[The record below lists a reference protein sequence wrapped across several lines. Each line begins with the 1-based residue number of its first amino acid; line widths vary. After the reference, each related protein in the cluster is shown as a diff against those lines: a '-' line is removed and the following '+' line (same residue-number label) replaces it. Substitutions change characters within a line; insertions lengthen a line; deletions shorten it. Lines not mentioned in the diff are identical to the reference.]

1 MLAQASNL
9 NQGDWAIMFV
19 DKDAY
24 QEAIQRLLDHNE
36 AQDNLIRAKDAI
48 IAALTQD
55 RDNWR
60 SRALE
65 DAWPPEWIVASELH
79 ELLQAK
85 DAQIERLQ
93 LLMDAVTPQGMNLKA
108 TAKLW
113 RRMAD
118 HPSRMPEAID
128 GMVEQVANAL
138 AAIKEA
144 TECS

>member
-1 MLAQASNL
+1 
-9 NQGDWAIMFV
+9 MFV
-19 DKDAY
+19 SKGAY

-36 AQDNLIRAKDAI
+36 AQDNLIQAKDAQ

-85 DAQIERLQ
+85 DAQHELLQAKDAQIEAL
-93 LLMDAVTPQGMNLKA
+93 VTAL
-108 TAKLW
+108 
-113 RRMAD
+113 RMAEWSGVAQWGISPRCPKCFVRRGKE
-118 HPSRMPEAID
+118 HRID
-128 GMVEQVANAL
+128 CEIGN
-138 AAIKEA
+138 AIKEA
-144 TECS
+144 TNG